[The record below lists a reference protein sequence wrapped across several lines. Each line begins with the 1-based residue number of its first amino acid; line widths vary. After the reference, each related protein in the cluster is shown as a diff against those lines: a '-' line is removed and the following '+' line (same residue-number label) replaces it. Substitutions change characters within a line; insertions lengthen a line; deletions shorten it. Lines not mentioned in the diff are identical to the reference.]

1 MKKVLVLG
9 GTRFFGVHLV
19 HNLLKRGY
27 KVTIATRGIRKDEFK
42 DQVKRIVFDR
52 TDEKSIWENLE
63 DRYFDIIYDNLA
75 YSSNDIEILLPHVS
89 CNKYIAVS
97 STAVYDP
104 LINEVK
110 ETDFDA
116 GKICYVNKKRDK
128 NNYDE
133 GKRLMEAA
141 VLQKYPHVKS
151 ILVRFPYVIGKDD
164 YTNRLFSYVESF
176 VLKIPMYID
185 NLRETMSFID
195 SKEAGDFLGYL
206 STLDD
211 FTGIINGASNGTVSI
226 YQIFNYL
233 SEKMN
238 LDLNEELY
246 LNKSLQAAPYNGT
259 ESYKINTDKAKAL
272 GYEFSD
278 VNDWIYDLV
287 TDYAKE
293 CIKKSV

>member
-19 HNLLKRGY
+19 HDLLKRGY
-27 KVTIATRGIRKDEFK
+27 EVTIATRGIRKDEFK

-52 TDEKSIWENLE
+52 TDEKSIRENLE

-75 YSSNDIEILLPHVS
+75 YSSNDIEILLSHVN
-89 CNKYIAVS
+89 CGKYIVVS

-104 LINEVK
+104 LVNEVK

-128 NNYDE
+128 NNYAE

-164 YTNRLFSYVESF
+164 YTNRLFNYVESF
-176 VLKIPMYID
+176 VLKTPMYID
-185 NLRETMSFID
+185 NLKETMSFID

-211 FTGIINGASNGTVSI
+211 FTGIINGASDGTVSI

-233 SEKMN
+233 SEKLH

-246 LNKSLQAAPYNGT
+246 LNKNLQVAPYNGT

-272 GYEFSD
+272 GYKFSD